1 MGRREPFPDSG
12 DGDSELESAA
22 VGGQEVP
29 GVEEVA
35 HVRHQ
40 RAALS
45 RHALRTSRKKN
56 VEITDRLKVHKNEN
70 FFGSDFEFYTIS
82 L

>member
-1 MGRREPFPDSG
+1 MGTGSALNQFGPTTLLTIGRREPFPDSG

-40 RAALS
+40 RTALS
-45 RHALRTSRKKN
+45 RHALRTSGKKH
-56 VEITDRLKVHKNEN
+56 VKIR
-70 FFGSDFEFYTIS
+70 Y
-82 L
+82 